1 MLIND
6 SYKESRKILP
16 PPLTKAALEKLKA
29 VVKRRLTADMPSE
42 DYQQVKRQDGQ
53 GLPQEKK
60 LPTTSQS
67 SEFSSLSLVACAE
80 LEPRCSIFGSDMHL
94 HTQLTKEPNKYVVE
108 IENFNRKESA
118 QEEKTCKGTVLY
130 YSLSFLVIHL

>member
-60 LPTTSQS
+60 TSNYVTIIRV
-67 SEFSSLSLVACAE
+67 FFTF
-80 LEPRCSIFGSDMHL
+80 FGCL
-94 HTQLTKEPNKYVVE
+94 
-108 IENFNRKESA
+108 
-118 QEEKTCKGTVLY
+118 C
-130 YSLSFLVIHL
+130 